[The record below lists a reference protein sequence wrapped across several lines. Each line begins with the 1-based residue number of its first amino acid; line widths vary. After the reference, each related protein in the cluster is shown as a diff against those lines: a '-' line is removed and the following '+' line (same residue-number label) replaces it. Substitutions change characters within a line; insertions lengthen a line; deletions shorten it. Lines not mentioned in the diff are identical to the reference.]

1 MRLADFGRE
10 PVLREHM
17 DGDGFRFLR
26 YPYLREGDTLAKRR
40 AVRQALRERGYRI
53 AQVTANFD
61 DWAFNDPYARCLAKG
76 DSAGVDWLMRRYEE
90 RAAKSLQEARS
101 AARLVYGRDI
111 PHVML
116 LHVGALQTV
125 MLGRLLEVVAA
136 SGFELTTL
144 EAAQA
149 DPAYEQDPDWPAAV
163 GTTLQQQMM
172 AAKGLTLD
180 GPPDDTLARLAALC
194 R

>member
-1 MRLADFGRE
+1 MQIFGIDALGRKADDVA
-10 PVLREHM
+10 PP
-17 DGDGFRFLR
+17 DQKI
-26 YPYLREGDTLAKRR
+26 DTLVVDKTGTLTEGRP
-40 AVRQALRERGYRI
+40 V
-53 AQVTANFD
+53 VT
-61 DWAFNDPYARCLAKG
+61 
-76 DSAGVDWLMRRYEE
+76 
-90 RAAKSLQEARS
+90 Q
-101 AARLVYGRDI
+101 I
-111 PHVML
+111 
-116 LHVGALQTV
+116 
-125 MLGRLLEVVAA
+125 VAA